1 MHSREVHSPTVRMQN
16 LLRSIAL
23 ERLQWKACEMRQE
36 PFLQGS
42 YTPQEF

>member
-1 MHSREVHSPTVRMQN
+1 MHSWEVHSPTVRIQN

-23 ERLQWKACEMRQE
+23 ELLQWKACEMRQE
-36 PFLQGS
+36 PILHGS